1 MEHED
6 YMREALSLSREAAQ
20 EGEVPVGCVIVKD
33 GEIIGRGRN
42 RREELQRTSS
52 HAEME
57 AIAQA
62 NERLRSW
69 RLDGCTLYVT
79 LEPCCMCAGL
89 MVNARV
95 GRCAYGATDAKAGAL
110 GSLYD
115 LNADSRL
122 NHRFNVTAGVLAGEC
137 REVLSSYFAGLRGV
151 DGVGCG
157 LNLEAHASHAEA
169 LAGVGDL
176 ADETVDFGPVQR
188 RPRRVL
194 LAIDSFKGSVS
205 SAQAE
210 EAVAEGM
217 RRVWPDAE
225 LNALPL
231 ADGGE
236 GTLDAIAARGGELST
251 CEVAGPL
258 DYRVSARMLVDG
270 EHESAVIEMAESAG
284 IGYSPCTESAALAAT
299 TYGVGELM
307 LRAVRA
313 GVKTIYIGL
322 GGSATNDAGLGML
335 QALGFRF
342 LDKRGNLLGTGGR
355 IMSQVA
361 SIDTSAVHPALK
373 EARFTI
379 ACDVRNPFC
388 GSDGAAYVFAS
399 QKGADAKMVKELDT
413 GMQALSRVIL
423 STTGKDISDIPG
435 AGAAGGMGGGFL
447 AFLNAELKPGIRLML
462 DVLDF
467 GKRITGADLIFT
479 GEGRADRQT
488 VMGKVPSGI
497 LEEARKQNIPVIVLA
512 GSIEDA
518 AQMNRAGFQ
527 GIFSIT
533 PGPVTMEKAMEPEF
547 ARENIRRLVTQ
558 ICSVIHP
565 FATR

>member
-1 MEHED
+1 MKP
-6 YMREALSLSREAAQ
+6 YYPPM
-20 EGEVPVGCVIVKD
+20 K
-33 GEIIGRGRN
+33 
-42 RREELQRTSS
+42 
-52 HAEME
+52 
-57 AIAQA
+57 
-62 NERLRSW
+62 
-69 RLDGCTLYVT
+69 
-79 LEPCCMCAGL
+79 
-89 MVNARV
+89 
-95 GRCAYGATDAKAGAL
+95 KA
-110 GSLYD
+110 
-115 LNADSRL
+115 
-122 NHRFNVTAGVLAGEC
+122 V
-137 REVLSSYFAGLRGV
+137 
-151 DGVGCG
+151 
-157 LNLEAHASHAEA
+157 
-169 LAGVGDL
+169 
-176 ADETVDFGPVQR
+176 
-188 RPRRVL
+188 
-194 LAIDSFKGSVS
+194 LAIDSFKGCLT
-205 SAQAE
+205 SAEAE
-210 EAVAEGM
+210 AAAAEG
-217 RRVWPDAE
+217 VHA
-225 LNALPL
+225 ALPECEVIRIPV

-236 GTLDAIAARGGELST
+236 GMLDVLIAATHGKSIS
-251 CEVAGPL
+251 VQAHGPL
-258 DYRVSARMLVDG
+258 MELREARYGISGDG
-270 EHESAVIEMAESAG
+270 QTAFIEMAAISGLPLVPEEKRN
-284 IGYSPCTESAALAAT
+284 PMLTT
-299 TYGVGELM
+299 TYGTGELI
-307 LRAVRA
+307 LDALEQGCRRFIV
-313 GVKTIYIGL
+313 GI

-497 LEEARKQNIPVIVLA
+497 LEEARTQNIPVIVLA

-518 AQMNRAGFQ
+518 DQMNRAGFQ
-527 GIFSIT
+527 GVFSIT
-533 PGPVTMEKAMEPEF
+533 PGPISLENAMKPEF
-547 ARENIRRLVTQ
+547 AKENMRRLVTR

-565 FATR
+565 FRSSFSRR

>member
-1 MEHED
+1 
-6 YMREALSLSREAAQ
+6 
-20 EGEVPVGCVIVKD
+20 
-33 GEIIGRGRN
+33 
-42 RREELQRTSS
+42 
-52 HAEME
+52 
-57 AIAQA
+57 
-62 NERLRSW
+62 
-69 RLDGCTLYVT
+69 
-79 LEPCCMCAGL
+79 
-89 MVNARV
+89 
-95 GRCAYGATDAKAGAL
+95 
-110 GSLYD
+110 
-115 LNADSRL
+115 
-122 NHRFNVTAGVLAGEC
+122 
-137 REVLSSYFAGLRGV
+137 
-151 DGVGCG
+151 
-157 LNLEAHASHAEA
+157 
-169 LAGVGDL
+169 
-176 ADETVDFGPVQR
+176 
-188 RPRRVL
+188 
-194 LAIDSFKGSVS
+194 
-205 SAQAE
+205 
-210 EAVAEGM
+210 
-217 RRVWPDAE
+217 
-225 LNALPL
+225 
-231 ADGGE
+231 
-236 GTLDAIAARGGELST
+236 
-251 CEVAGPL
+251 
-258 DYRVSARMLVDG
+258 
-270 EHESAVIEMAESAG
+270 
-284 IGYSPCTESAALAAT
+284 
-299 TYGVGELM
+299 
-307 LRAVRA
+307 
-313 GVKTIYIGL
+313 
-322 GGSATNDAGLGML
+322 
-335 QALGFRF
+335 
-342 LDKRGNLLGTGGR
+342 
-355 IMSQVA
+355 MSQVA

-558 ICSVIHP
+558 ICSVIHRSP
-565 FATR
+565 RAKTRKYVHGISTLRTIVGLH

>member
-1 MEHED
+1 MNK
-6 YMREALSLSREAAQ
+6 A
-20 EGEVPVGCVIVKD
+20 
-33 GEIIGRGRN
+33 II
-42 RREELQRTSS
+42 
-52 HAEME
+52 
-57 AIAQA
+57 
-62 NERLRSW
+62 
-69 RLDGCTLYVT
+69 
-79 LEPCCMCAGL
+79 
-89 MVNARV
+89 
-95 GRCAYGATDAKAGAL
+95 
-110 GSLYD
+110 
-115 LNADSRL
+115 
-122 NHRFNVTAGVLAGEC
+122 
-137 REVLSSYFAGLRGV
+137 
-151 DGVGCG
+151 
-157 LNLEAHASHAEA
+157 
-169 LAGVGDL
+169 
-176 ADETVDFGPVQR
+176 
-188 RPRRVL
+188 
-194 LAIDSFKGSVS
+194 AIDSFKGCLTS
-205 SAQAE
+205 E
-210 EAVAEGM
+210 EAGSAVMEGIKTIF
-217 RRVWPDAE
+217 PDCE
-225 LNALPL
+225 TLLFPI

-236 GTLDAIAARGGELST
+236 GMLDILTSATKGKYRTLPAH
-251 CEVAGPL
+251 GPL
-258 DYRVSARMLVDG
+258 MELVQGRYGISGDG
-270 EHESAVIEMAESAG
+270 QTALIEMAAVSGLPLVPEDKRN
-284 IGYSPCTESAALAAT
+284 PMLTT
-299 TYGVGELM
+299 TYGTGELI
-307 LRAVRA
+307 LDALEQGCRHFIV
-313 GVKTIYIGL
+313 GI

-399 QKGADAKMVKELDT
+399 
-413 GMQALSRVIL
+413 
-423 STTGKDISDIPG
+423 G